1 MQMNQCFLKCILMT
15 GFLAEQRSLVFVEHF
30 LGTGVGCR
38 SPVLA
43 LVHRPLRTTPYLTGR

>member
-1 MQMNQCFLKCILMT
+1 MQMNQCFLKRILMT